1 MMLVLSVV
9 FGLVPLAGVAE
20 IVIHGSLT
28 TVDGLFMS
36 LILLALSGLLFLNA
50 FLEARQ
56 RFAVKKAPPAQKSS

>member
-9 FGLVPLAGVAE
+9 FGLVPLAGIAE

-50 FLEARQ
+50 SLEARK
-56 RFAVKKAPPAQKSS
+56 RFAVNKVPPAQKSS